1 MNSHL
6 IVQTDDVESTT
17 NFTQQVR
24 LKLLDQLCPAGKLP
38 SEGEEAKVVMAL
50 LNNIDAS
57 TINVAK
63 LKIEK
68 TKNDTSAETNALVA
82 AILKQAS
89 VTQQS
94 IDVLPTKE
102 TTRQIENKLSQ
113 FVIPEDNTILP
124 GVLQRGV
131 VDDTYEDFMKRNN
144 AT

>member
-38 SEGEEAKVVMAL
+38 SEGEEAKEVMAL

-82 AILKQAS
+82 ALLKQAS

>member
-38 SEGEEAKVVMAL
+38 NEGEEAKVVMAL

-68 TKNDTSAETNALVA
+68 TKNDTSAETNVLVA
-82 AILKQAS
+82 ALLKQVS

-131 VDDTYEDFMKRNN
+131 VDDTYEDFMKRTT
-144 AT
+144 AP

>member
-38 SEGEEAKVVMAL
+38 NEGEEAKVVMAL

-82 AILKQAS
+82 ALLKQAS

-113 FVIPEDNTILP
+113 FVIPDDKTILP

>member
-1 MNSHL
+1 MSSHL

-24 LKLLDQLCPAGKLP
+24 LKLLDQLCPSGRLP
-38 SEGEEAKVVMAL
+38 SEGEDAKVVMAL

-68 TKNDTSAETNALVA
+68 TKNDTTAESNILVA
-82 AILKQAS
+82 ALLKQVS
-89 VTQQS
+89 VSQQS
-94 IDVLPTKE
+94 IDVIPTKE
-102 TTRQIENKLSQ
+102 ITQQIDNKLSQ
-113 FVIPEDNTILP
+113 FSIPEDNTILP

-144 AT
+144 AE

>member
-68 TKNDTSAETNALVA
+68 TKNDTSVETNALVA
-82 AILKQAS
+82 ALLKQAS

-102 TTRQIENKLSQ
+102 ITQQIENKLSQ
-113 FVIPEDNTILP
+113 FVIPEDNTISP

>member
-102 TTRQIENKLSQ
+102 ITQQIENKLSQ
-113 FVIPEDNTILP
+113 FVIPVDNTISP

>member
-50 LNNIDAS
+50 LNNIDTS

-82 AILKQAS
+82 ALLKQAS